1 MARPPV
7 KSQTAGKKIKKR
19 KETWTFLTAVPIV
32 RIVIYIFCFVGI
44 RCHFKNN
51 RYHKTFLRKSVENFA
66 LFIVHCKSYALVQS
80 FNRISAVGVKQ
91 RNRYFKKKSAHQRQ
105 KMKCIITFPFIPKIL
120 KNANNHRHR
129 RLQNL
134 YERVG
139 TYIEWA
145 MVSISCSRNA
155 CTAKTGNLRHKYKNT

>member
-1 MARPPV
+1 MDISYCCANC
-7 KSQTAGKKIKKR
+7 QDCH
-19 KETWTFLTAVPIV
+19 
-32 RIVIYIFCFVGI
+32 IYILSCW
-44 RCHFKNN
+44 
-51 RYHKTFLRKSVENFA
+51 HKKSLQKQSVSQDLFEKICRKLCT

-155 CTAKTGNLRHKYKNT
+155 CRAKTGNLRHKYKNT